1 MDHSETKFAFI
12 LSTGFIQNNNVTLTI
27 VSSTVLLKSQTI
39 PVTVTISK
47 TTLKQ
52 AGVSVFLL
60 SYEQVRVSSGY
71 LLVSR
76 QKTFSDKRIFKI
88 SCLQTEP
95 MQIRCQSIGFHVSA
109 VNQRGDLCC
118 HHCKTDCT

>member
-12 LSTGFIQNNNVTLTI
+12 LSTGFIQNNNVTLTV

-95 MQIRCQSIGFHVSA
+95 MQIRFQSIGFHVSA

-118 HHCKTDCT
+118 HHCT

>member
-12 LSTGFIQNNNVTLTI
+12 LSTGFIQNNNVTLKI
-27 VSSTVLLKSQTI
+27 FSSTVLLKSQTI
-39 PVTVTISK
+39 PVTISK
-47 TTLKQ
+47 TTPKQ

-118 HHCKTDCT
+118 HHCT